1 MPTTKGLSMM
11 DVLSQATHNF
21 VQHQLRLTSTEVD
34 LSQEYD
40 LYHSDISLLSSG
52 QTQQASF
59 YYTDDFMQMV
69 CMAMLG
75 EEAEDDET
83 LEDLIGETTNQ
94 IAGSAK
100 ILATQAFD
108 IGLPNYLGKVKEQ
121 PENGTYRAF
130 SIDNKVMLYITLK

>member
-1 MPTTKGLSMM
+1 M

-21 VQHQLRLTSTEVD
+21 VEHQLRLTSTEVD
-34 LSQEYD
+34 LSQEYE
-40 LYHSDISLLSSG
+40 LYHSDIDLLSDG
-52 QTQQASF
+52 EKQQANF
-59 YYTDDFMQMV
+59 YYSDDFMKMI
-69 CMAMLG
+69 CLAMLG

-83 LEDLIGETTNQ
+83 LQDLIKETTNQ

-100 ILATQAFD
+100 ILATQTFD
-108 IGLPNYLGKVKEQ
+108 IGLPNYLGKVTGQ

>member
-1 MPTTKGLSMM
+1 MM

-21 VQHQLRLTSTEVD
+21 VQHQLRLSSTET
-34 LSQEYD
+34 
-40 LYHSDISLLSSG
+40 DIS
-52 QTQQASF
+52 QTHNLFHSNIALIAGDETKHADF
-59 YYTDDFMQMV
+59 YYTNDFIQLV

-75 EEAEDDET
+75 EEAEDSET
-83 LEDLIGETTNQ
+83 IEDLIGETTNQ

-100 ILATQAFD
+100 ILATQTFD
-108 IGLPNYLGKVKEQ
+108 IGLPCYLGKVDEQ